1 MKIDRRL
8 DLLAWVRNA
17 TAIKFD
23 GKIRFGGKIN
33 EMSIFAARFRNLD
46 QPQEIYRVQF
56 GLFPIA
62 GHQIK
67 KKSWVLG
74 SFTLRFPLS
83 NLTVLFFYHRAQ
95 ITHDKYKCRRD

>member
-1 MKIDRRL
+1 M
-8 DLLAWVRNA
+8 LAWVRNA
-17 TAIKFD
+17 TAIKID
-23 GKIRFGGKIN
+23 GKFRFGGKIN

-67 KKSWVLG
+67 EKRGYSRT
-74 SFTLRFPLS
+74 FTLRFS
-83 NLTVLFFYHRAQ
+83 IAT
-95 ITHDKYKCRRD
+95 

>member
-17 TAIKFD
+17 TAIKFN

-67 KKSWVLG
+67 KLGTYG

-83 NLTVLFFYHRAQ
+83 NLTFLFYHRAQ